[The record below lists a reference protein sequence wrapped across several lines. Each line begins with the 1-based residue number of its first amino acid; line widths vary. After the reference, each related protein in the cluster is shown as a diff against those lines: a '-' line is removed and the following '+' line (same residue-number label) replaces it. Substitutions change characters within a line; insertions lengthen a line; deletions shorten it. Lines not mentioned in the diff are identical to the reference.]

1 MKDSRLII
9 TPNQN
14 KLIII
19 ILISKLLF
27 TKEKMSAS
35 NSELAQKYQRK
46 TDKQHVLDNPGMYI
60 GSTEQTD
67 AHLWVFSL
75 EKVGEVEVEGSKMEI
90 CRKKITYIPALYKLF
105 DEIIVNARD
114 HVVRMIHLD
123 SPDKK
128 LVTSIEVVIDQETGA
143 ISVSNDGNGVD
154 VVQHPVEKIWI
165 PELIFANL
173 RSSTNYDKTEKKVVG
188 GSNGVGSKA
197 VFIWSKYAKIETV
210 DHHRG
215 LKYEQTFHNNLEKID
230 EPIITNIT
238 KSKAKPYTRVT
249 FIPDYARF
257 GVPGLS
263 HDMIALLKKRVYDI
277 GAVTDHSAKKIKID
291 YNGVTVPVKNF
302 QTYVDLYLG
311 SKTETPR
318 IYESVSERWEYAV
331 ALSPTGEFA
340 NVSFVN
346 GICTYK
352 GGKHVD
358 YIMGQLTR
366 KISEYIEKKKKV
378 KVNANTIKEQLI
390 LFLRCDIE
398 NPTFDS
404 QTKDCLNTLVSKFG
418 SECTVS
424 DAFVEKVAKMGVM
437 DMACQ
442 LTETKEAGKSKKKM
456 DGTKTKSVR
465 GIPNLVDANFAGTE
479 QSSKCILILAEG
491 LSAMA
496 GIVSG
501 LKSEDRNVIGIYP
514 LKGKVLN
521 VRGATRDVLEKNR
534 ELTDLIKI
542 LGLEIGKNYSDLGEI
557 QKKLRYGK
565 IMIMTDQDLDG
576 SHIKGL
582 CINLFHSM
590 WPSLYK
596 IPGFISFMNTP
607 ILRATKGKEVRVF
620 YNEGEYKKWLLE
632 NSTGSSSSGGAK
644 GWTLK
649 YFKGLGTSTATEF
662 KEYFANKKIVDFSY
676 DGSASDDV
684 VDMVFNKKRAEDRK
698 GWLENYDKTTFLDTN
713 QPRVSYENFFHQ
725 EMVHFSVYDNE
736 RSIPNLVDGLKT
748 SLRKILFCAFKRRL
762 TTEIKVAQFSGYVS
776 ENSAYHHGEASLNGA
791 IVNMAQNFVGSNNVN
806 LLVPSGQ
813 FGTRLKGGEDSAS
826 ERYIFT
832 YLEPVT
838 RSLFLQDDDAV
849 LNYLNDDGTLVEP
862 EYYVPILPFVLMN
875 GSSGI
880 GTGFSSSIPP
890 YHPLDLLKY
899 IRTKMAMSSP
909 SNSSIGSSF
918 DASTYNVK
926 PISSTDLG
934 LESPVKK
941 NENSTIIDFVPY
953 YEGFTGTVTKIAEN
967 KFGIKGKY
975 ESAGEDKIRITE
987 LPIGTWTLN
996 YISFL
1001 EELVDGHTDKDGK
1014 KIPGVLKDI
1023 TNLSTEINVDITIH
1037 FPKGKLAE
1045 YSPDALEKLLKL
1057 STTVST
1063 TNMHLFDADLKL
1075 HKYETVE
1082 EIIDAFYY
1090 VRLEMYKKRKAQQTN
1105 TLQLLLMELGNRAKF
1120 IQGMLDGAIDLRR
1133 KKNDEVDA
1141 LLTSLGFHK
1150 MDDSFGYLRRM
1161 AADSVTEENVAKI
1174 MGEKAEMESKLKML
1188 IATSFTKMWSNDLDV
1203 FEKKYLAYK
1212 GEREKIQMGTSSSAK
1227 KTVSKGKK

>member
-1 MKDSRLII
+1 
-9 TPNQN
+9 
-14 KLIII
+14 
-19 ILISKLLF
+19 
-27 TKEKMSAS
+27 MSSS
-35 NSELAQKYQRK
+35 NTELAQKYQRK

-67 AHLWVFSL
+67 AHLWVFSS
-75 EKVGEVEVEGSKMEI
+75 EVEKGEEIEGSKI
-90 CRKKITYIPALYKLF
+90 VSKKITYIPALYKLF

-128 LVTSIEVVIDQETGA
+128 LVTSIDVVIDEVTGT

-230 EPIITNIT
+230 APTITNVG
-238 KSKAKPYTRVT
+238 KSKSKPYTRVT

-257 GVPGLS
+257 GITGLTP
-263 HDMIALLKKRVYDI
+263 DMMSLLKKRVYDI

-318 IYESVSERWEYAV
+318 IYESASERWEYAV

-358 YIMGQLTR
+358 YIMGQVVR
-366 KISEYIEKKKKV
+366 KIVEYIEKKKKV

-424 DAFVEKVAKMGVM
+424 DGFVEKVAKMGVM

-607 ILRATKGKEVRVF
+607 ILRATKGREVRVF

-632 NSTGSSSSGGAK
+632 SEGTSNTEGKAAK

-662 KEYFANKKIVDFSY
+662 KEYFANKKIVDFHY
-676 DGSASDDV
+676 IGSASDDI

-713 QPRVSYENFFHQ
+713 QPKVSYENFFHQ

-909 SNSSIGSSF
+909 SSF
-918 DASTYNVK
+918 DASTYDVK

-934 LESPVKK
+934 LESPVKDRKK
-941 NENSTIIDFVPY
+941 NDSSIVDFVPY
-953 YEGFTGTVTKIAEN
+953 YEGFSGTVIKIAEN
-967 KFGIKGKY
+967 KFAIKGKY

-1001 EELVDGHTDKDGK
+1001 EELVDGTTDKDGK

-1023 TNLSTEINVDITIH
+1023 TNLSTEIRIDITVV

-1057 STTVST
+1057 TTTVST

-1082 EIIDAFYY
+1082 EIIDAFYC
-1090 VRLEMYKKRKAQQTN
+1090 VRLEMYKKRKAQQIDA
-1105 TLQLLLMELGNRAKF
+1105 LQLLLMELGNRAKF
-1120 IQGMLDGAIDLRR
+1120 IQGMLDGQIDLRR

-1141 LLTSLGFHK
+1141 LLTSLGFRK
-1150 MDDSFGYLRRM
+1150 MEDSFSYLRRM

-1174 MGEKAEMESKLKML
+1174 MGEKAEMESRLKTL

-1212 GEREKIQMGTSSSAK
+1212 GERERIQIGRSSDKSSTSSSSNSSAK

>member
-1 MKDSRLII
+1 
-9 TPNQN
+9 
-14 KLIII
+14 
-19 ILISKLLF
+19 
-27 TKEKMSAS
+27 MSS

-67 AHLWVFSL
+67 AHLWVFSTSPSAYS
-75 EKVGEVEVEGSKMEI
+75 KVGGEDVEGGKEI
-90 CRKKITYIPALYKLF
+90 CSKKITYIPALYKLF

-128 LVTSIEVVIDQETGA
+128 LVTSIEVVIDQETGS

-230 EPIITNIT
+230 APVVT

-249 FIPDYARF
+249 FIPDYVRF
-257 GVPGLS
+257 GIAGLTS
-263 HDMIALLKKRVYDI
+263 DMMALLKKRVYDI

-318 IYESVSERWEYAV
+318 IYESGSERWEYAV

-424 DAFVEKVAKMGVM
+424 DSFVEKVAKMGVM

-456 DGTKTKSVR
+456 DGSKTKSVR

-607 ILRATKGKEVRVF
+607 ILRATKGREVRVF
-620 YNEGEYKKWLLE
+620 YNEGEYKKWLLDFGTE
-632 NSTGSSSSGGAK
+632 GTGEGKGEGKAVK

-676 DGSASDDV
+676 GGSSSDDI

-713 QPRVSYENFFHQ
+713 QPRVSYEHFFHQ

-899 IRTKMAMSSP
+899 IRTKLAMSSP
-909 SNSSIGSSF
+909 SSGPS
-918 DASTYNVK
+918 
-926 PISSTDLG
+926 ISSSELG
-934 LESPVKK
+934 LESPCKK
-941 NENSTIIDFVPY
+941 NDSAIVDFVPY
-953 YEGFTGTVTKIAEN
+953 YEGFTGTVSKIAEN

-1001 EELVDGHTDKDGK
+1001 EELVDGTTDKDGK

-1023 TNLSTEINVDITIH
+1023 VNLSTEIRIDITVV

-1045 YSPDALEKLLKL
+1045 YSPEALEKLLKL
-1057 STTVST
+1057 TTTVST

-1075 HKYETVE
+1075 HKYESVE

-1090 VRLEMYKKRKAQQTN
+1090 VRLEMYKKRKAQQIDA
-1105 TLQLLLMELGNRAKF
+1105 LQLLLMELGNRAKF

-1133 KKNDEVDA
+1133 KKNDEVDV
-1141 LLTSLGFHK
+1141 LLTSLGFRK

-1174 MGEKAEMESKLKML
+1174 MGEKAEMESKLKTL
-1188 IATSFTKMWSNDLDV
+1188 IATSFTKMWSNDLDI

-1212 GEREKIQMGTSSSAK
+1212 GEREKIQIGGSSSSSTTSAK
-1227 KTVSKGKK
+1227 KIVSSNKGKK

>member
-1 MKDSRLII
+1 
-9 TPNQN
+9 
-14 KLIII
+14 
-19 ILISKLLF
+19 
-27 TKEKMSAS
+27 MSS

-67 AHLWVFSL
+67 AHLWVFSSVSSNL
-75 EKVGEVEVEGSKMEI
+75 ERSKI
-90 CRKKITYIPALYKLF
+90 IYKKITYIPALYKLF

-128 LVTSIEVVIDQETGA
+128 LVTSIDVFIDQLTGT

-215 LKYEQTFHNNLEKID
+215 LKYEQMFHNNLEQID
-230 EPIITNIT
+230 APIITNVG

-249 FIPDYARF
+249 FLPDYARF
-257 GVPGLS
+257 GITGLS
-263 HDMIALLKKRVYDI
+263 LDMMSLLNKRVYDI

-291 YNGVTVPVKNF
+291 YNGYTIPVKNF
-302 QTYVDLYLG
+302 QNYIDLYLG

-318 IYESVSERWEYAV
+318 IYESASERWEYAV

-358 YIMGQLTR
+358 YIMGQVTR
-366 KISEYIEKKKKV
+366 KLVEYIEKKKKV

-404 QTKDCLNTLVSKFG
+404 QTKDCLNTLISKFG

-424 DAFVEKVAKMGVM
+424 DGFVEKIAKMGVM

-456 DGTKTKSVR
+456 DGSKTKSVR

-607 ILRATKGKEVRVF
+607 ILRATKGREVRMF
-620 YNEGEYKKWLLE
+620 YNEGEYKKWLSE
-632 NSTGSSSSGGAK
+632 FGPEGSSSSGAK

-676 DGSASDDV
+676 GGSSSDDI

-909 SNSSIGSSF
+909 SNSSSYDSS
-918 DASTYNVK
+918 AHALK
-926 PISSTDLG
+926 PISSTELG
-934 LESPVKK
+934 LESPIKDRKK
-941 NENSTIIDFVPY
+941 NDLASSIVDFVPY
-953 YEGFTGTVTKIAEN
+953 YEGFSGTVTKIAEN

-1001 EELVDGHTDKDGK
+1001 EELVDGTTDKDGK

-1023 TNLSTEINVDITIH
+1023 TNLSTEIRIDITVV

-1090 VRLEMYKKRKAQQTN
+1090 VRLETYKKRKAQQIDA
-1105 TLQLLLMELGNRAKF
+1105 LQLLLMELGNRAKF
-1120 IQGMLDGAIDLRR
+1120 IQGMLDGQIDLRR

-1141 LLTSLGFHK
+1141 LLTSLGFRK
-1150 MDDSFGYLRRM
+1150 MEDSFSYLRRM

-1174 MGEKAEMESKLKML
+1174 MGEKAEMESKLKTL

-1212 GEREKIQMGTSSSAK
+1212 GEREKIQIGSSTSSSSNKTASNSNSAK
-1227 KTVSKGKK
+1227 KTVYSNKGKK